1 MQDDQALQSTAEN
14 DTRLTSALEL
24 ERITFTQALTEA
36 VAVAEQESKA
46 AQVEM
51 FKKGLNNSGG
61 RIHREID
68 IRFGVVEKVAA
79 AALEKRRE
87 LGRRVPTLLSS
98 PHLNQLKERLNRHV
112 DGMLVAIPDRIKA
125 AGQPLVPGMEQAVVR
140 SAQQK
145 ASALQS
151 KIHNELE
158 ALRLEAK
165 LGMHEQ
171 EKPMTFNISNSTIAS
186 LNLGIVLGDLNASV
200 QTLTNHGEADLAQS
214 IKTLAE
220 AVATSAEVTEAT
232 RKDLLEHLALVSGEA
247 ALPPEKRK
255 NGPLKM
261 SIGALKTG
269 LAGAATLVELWS
281 KIEHLLTAMH
291 ILH

>member
-1 MQDDQALQSTAEN
+1 
-14 DTRLTSALEL
+14 
-24 ERITFTQALTEA
+24 
-36 VAVAEQESKA
+36 
-46 AQVEM
+46 
-51 FKKGLNNSGG
+51 
-61 RIHREID
+61 
-68 IRFGVVEKVAA
+68 
-79 AALEKRRE
+79 
-87 LGRRVPTLLSS
+87 
-98 PHLNQLKERLNRHV
+98 
-112 DGMLVAIPDRIKA
+112 
-125 AGQPLVPGMEQAVVR
+125 
-140 SAQQK
+140 
-145 ASALQS
+145 
-151 KIHNELE
+151 
-158 ALRLEAK
+158 
-165 LGMHEQ
+165 MHEQ